1 MSVKLE
7 QAIAK
12 RQVLVRKVVS
22 GEVVI
27 HFQDKNIK
35 DIVLSHST
43 VMDILARRGVTVDA
57 IRKSN
62 LKDMIESRMIEIL

>member
-12 RQVLVRKVVS
+12 RQVLVRKLVS
-22 GEVVI
+22 GEAVI
-27 HFQDKNIK
+27 HFHDKNIK
-35 DIVLSHST
+35 DIILSHGT

-62 LKDMIESRMIEIL
+62 LKELIESRVVDVL

>member
-12 RQVLVRKVVS
+12 RQVLVRKIVS

-27 HFQDKNIK
+27 HFQDKDIK

-62 LKDMIESRMIEIL
+62 LQDLINARMLEVL